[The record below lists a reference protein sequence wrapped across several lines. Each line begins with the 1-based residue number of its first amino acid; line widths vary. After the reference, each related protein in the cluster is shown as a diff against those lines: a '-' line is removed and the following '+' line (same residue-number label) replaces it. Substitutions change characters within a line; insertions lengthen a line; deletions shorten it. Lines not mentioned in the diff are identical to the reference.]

1 MGRTA
6 ARPIPAGLVPA
17 PAALVWGLLLATLG
31 AIQLALTVNWLA
43 AVWALAAVLFYVGVY
58 TVWLK
63 RTTVQNIVIG
73 GAAGAVPPLVGWA
86 AVTESV
92 DVAPALLFLI
102 VFLWTP
108 PHFWA
113 LALRY
118 KHEYA
123 RVGVP
128 MLPVVRGDAETKRQI
143 VRYAALLGLA
153 SLLLPLSGDVS
164 WLYLGCAAALG
175 LAFLAQARRLQRGRI
190 APMALFF
197 LSIVYLPLL
206 FLAAMADALHPLIL
220 NHSTSA
226 SAARSSA
233 SVASRS
239 NRAAIRPSA
248 PTTKIQG
255 SFCSRHS
262 VSTPDGLGSALPS
275 APHTRQRLRMD
286 RQHPRLLPQP
296 RHLIHRPLAQPAA
309 EAQPHRRQR
318 QHERPPRR
326 QRLGHRRLVQRRIRL
341 RRARHRGQWSVRR
354 RRQRWARR
362 CQRPYPRCRRC
373 RRHLERQPRTEQ
385 QIPRGRLRPAP
396 ATPTV
401 PPPSNGATPT

>member
-1 MGRTA
+1 MITRSGKLTIAARPGPPGAALAPARPDWLRLARAYLALTKPGIIWLLLVTTVPAMVMAAGGWPGGDRIALTLLGGILTAGGANAINQWYDRDIDARMGRTA

-118 KHEYA
+118 KDEYA

-206 FLAAMADALHPLIL
+206 FLAAMADALIL
-220 NHSTSA
+220 
-226 SAARSSA
+226 
-233 SVASRS
+233 
-239 NRAAIRPSA
+239 
-248 PTTKIQG
+248 
-255 SFCSRHS
+255 
-262 VSTPDGLGSALPS
+262 
-275 APHTRQRLRMD
+275 
-286 RQHPRLLPQP
+286 
-296 RHLIHRPLAQPAA
+296 
-309 EAQPHRRQR
+309 
-318 QHERPPRR
+318 
-326 QRLGHRRLVQRRIRL
+326 
-341 RRARHRGQWSVRR
+341 
-354 RRQRWARR
+354 
-362 CQRPYPRCRRC
+362 
-373 RRHLERQPRTEQ
+373 
-385 QIPRGRLRPAP
+385 
-396 ATPTV
+396 
-401 PPPSNGATPT
+401 